1 MANTQGL
8 PEGTDT
14 IIEGAGIGDDDAIGE
29 FDTDATGDTTAAPGA
44 TASAGPGNGASGEG
58 VRDQLF
64 GRYEA
69 LRGEAGDKARD
80 FVQAGKDRATS
91 AIDDVVRMIEDA
103 AAEVDD
109 KIGSQ
114 YGDYA
119 RTAAQRLGVLSD
131 AVKDKD
137 VDVLFDDARALIQ
150 KSPAAAAG
158 IAAALGFVIARLVRS
173 GVPETT
179 DGDASKA

>member
-1 MANTQGL
+1 MADNQGL

-14 IIEGAGIGDDDAIGE
+14 IIEGAGVSE
-29 FDTDATGDTTAAPGA
+29 DTTGSLDRNVPGDVTGA
-44 TASAGPGNGASGEG
+44 SDNTAGAGPDAGGEG

-69 LRGEAGDKARD
+69 LRGEAGDRARD
-80 FVQAGKDRATS
+80 FVQAGKDRAT
-91 AIDDVVRMIEDA
+91 AALDDVVRMIEDA
-103 AAEVDD
+103 ASEVDD

-119 RTAAQRLGVLSD
+119 RTAAQRLGDLSD
-131 AVKDKD
+131 AVKGKE
-137 VDVLFDDARALIQ
+137 VDALFDDARAMIQ

-173 GVPETT
+173 GVSEAPS
-179 DGDASKA
+179 GDASQA